1 MKLYDCFMFYDESL
15 LLEIRLNILNKFI
28 DKFVISEAKYLH
40 NGKQKKLNFNINDF
54 SEFRNKIEYIVVDN
68 DPEGIKYS
76 NPKDS
81 TEKSDNIKILNSL
94 MRENYQRE
102 MLARGLRSLDDE
114 DIIIISDV
122 DEIPNL
128 TNFNF
133 KDLKND
139 IAIFKQQM
147 FYYKFNLYYKNF
159 NLFGSKAVKKKN
171 FISPQWLRNIK
182 SKKYANWRLDTFFSK
197 KKYRNIKF
205 IENGGWHFTC
215 IKKPK
220 KVHEKLL
227 SYLHHQDYESSK
239 LTIKDI
245 ENKINKREI
254 LYDHS
259 MDKKIRN
266 KWLTNKKLEIIN
278 DSNLPDYLKNNREI
292 YNDWFIG

>member
-139 IAIFKQQM
+139 IGIFKQQM

-159 NLFGSKAVKKKN
+159 NWFGSKAVKKKN

>member
-159 NLFGSKAVKKKN
+159 NWFGSKAVKKKN

>member
-133 KDLKND
+133 RDLKND
-139 IAIFKQQM
+139 IAIFEQQM

-159 NLFGSKAVKKKN
+159 NWFGSKAVKKKN

>member
-1 MKLYDCFMFYDESL
+1 MKIYDCFMFYDESL

-94 MRENYQRE
+94 KRENYQRE
-102 MLARGLRSLDDE
+102 MLARGIRSLDDE

-133 KDLKND
+133 RDLKND
-139 IAIFKQQM
+139 IAIFEQQM

-159 NLFGSKAVKKKN
+159 NWFGSKAVKKKN

-182 SKKYANWRLDTFFSK
+182 SKKYASWRLDTFFSK

-205 IENGGWHFTC
+205 IENGG
-215 IKKPK
+215 
-220 KVHEKLL
+220 
-227 SYLHHQDYESSK
+227 
-239 LTIKDI
+239 
-245 ENKINKREI
+245 
-254 LYDHS
+254 
-259 MDKKIRN
+259 
-266 KWLTNKKLEIIN
+266 
-278 DSNLPDYLKNNREI
+278 
-292 YNDWFIG
+292 